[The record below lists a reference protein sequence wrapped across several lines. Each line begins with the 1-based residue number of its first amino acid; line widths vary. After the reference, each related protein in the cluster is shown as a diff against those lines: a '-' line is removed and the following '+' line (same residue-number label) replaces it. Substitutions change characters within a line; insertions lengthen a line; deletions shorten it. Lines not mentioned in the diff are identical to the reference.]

1 MPMSGSICRNGT
13 QAIAFAVLLGAALI
27 SDLMLPRAAVAASS
41 VYAFPALPLS
51 EALARLAEQSGF
63 HVNYDERL
71 AHGLTS
77 RPVSAATVQEALDQM
92 LLGSGLAPRFT
103 RRDAFTLVR
112 RSPDSWPNV
121 RLDDLVVTAPIIGEA
136 KSSDYAWYGS
146 MLLQECFRKLRGQN
160 ALKGRKY
167 ELQLYVWLDPD
178 GAVTRIEAV
187 GPEEEAETRRVIE
200 EALGE
205 LRMAS
210 LPPRAMPQP
219 IKMRISAM

>member
-1 MPMSGSICRNGT
+1 MFGSTYRNG
-13 QAIAFAVLLGAALI
+13 
-27 SDLMLPRAAVAASS
+27 MRAVAMAIVLGLALPSAMMMATPAAAAP

-51 EALARLAEQSGF
+51 EALTRLGEQSGF

-77 RPVSAATVQEALDQM
+77 HPVSAATAQEALDQM
-92 LLGSGLAPRFT
+92 LLGTGLAPRFT

-112 RSPDSWPNV
+112 RSLDSRADM
-121 RLDDLVVTAPIIGEA
+121 RLEDLVVTAPIIGKA

-146 MLLQECFRKLRGQN
+146 MLLEECFRKLRGQT

-167 ELQLYVWLDPD
+167 ELQLYVWLDAA
-178 GAVTRIEAV
+178 GTVTRIEAV
-187 GPEEEAETRRVIE
+187 GPEEQAETRMLIE
-200 EALGE
+200 EALTE
-205 LRMAS
+205 LRMVN
-210 LPPRAMPQP
+210 LPPSAMPQP